1 MNESIENPTVVDEA
15 QTGAEAETTE
25 ISATTEA
32 EKVIEQPL
40 IDKVRAEQ
48 LIKSSASVLLAA
60 SDLAKVTATIV
71 DPVVL
76 DEKKAEALEK
86 AERRKAQLRE
96 AQATFVEKTKVEA
109 EEQALKLRRLE
120 AEVAA
125 IEGLQAEL
133 VALRPLASQ
142 LEAVQGSLKAAME
155 AKKQAEQAL
164 AAAKLTAS
172 RWRAVA
178 GAAAVLVL
186 LLTIAMAMV

>member
-1 MNESIENPTVVDEA
+1 MNASIENPVVVDETPA
-15 QTGAEAETTE
+15 STDSETTE
-25 ISATTEA
+25 TIANAEA
-32 EKVIEQPL
+32 EKVNEQPL

-96 AQATFVEKTKVEA
+96 AQATFVEKSKAEA

-133 VALRPLASQ
+133 ATLRPVASRLQ
-142 LEAVQGSLKAAME
+142 AA
-155 AKKQAEQAL
+155 QSAL
-164 AAAKLTAS
+164 AVAQLAAG
-172 RWRAVA
+172 RWRM
-178 GAAAVLVL
+178 AAAGL
-186 LLTIAMAMV
+186 AAPSS

>member
-1 MNESIENPTVVDEA
+1 MNASIENPVVVDETPA
-15 QTGAEAETTE
+15 STDSETTE
-25 ISATTEA
+25 TIANAEA
-32 EKVIEQPL
+32 EKVNEQPL

-96 AQATFVEKTKVEA
+96 AQATFVEKSKAEA
-109 EEQALKLRRLE
+109 AEQVLKLRRLE

-125 IEGLQAEL
+125 IEGLHAEL
-133 VALRPLASQ
+133 ASLRPLASQ
-142 LEAVQGSLKAAME
+142 LQAVQGEL
-155 AKKQAEQAL
+155 QGAEQAM
-164 AAAKLTAS
+164 AAAKLTAA
-172 RWRAVA
+172 RWRAAA
-178 GAAAVLVL
+178 GFAAVLL
-186 LLTIAMAMV
+186 LLTGALALVF